1 MRATW
6 IAFLA
11 AALVLLGVGAP
22 RALAE
27 GSLNGT
33 VRNGTTGKLAA
44 GITVVLLQLQGGM
57 EAVADT
63 KTDAQGRFHFD
74 NPAIG
79 RQPMLVRAVY
89 RGVNFH
95 KAVPPKAETADVE
108 IFEPTKDEKSM
119 SVASRYIVFEPRG
132 DKLLV
137 GEQYSIENKST
148 PPVSFFKP
156 DGNFELQLPEH
167 AELQQVAAWGPS
179 GMPVVQ
185 GTMDRGSNRFA
196 IAYAFHP
203 GQSGVRVSYV
213 MPYPSNEAVV
223 RVFSPYAIGQLG
235 LGAPPTM
242 QVNSP
247 GFQPAG
253 NDQGMSLYAR
263 DAVPAGTVLDIKVSG
278 TAPAQPASDQPGGDD
293 SRPVQALPNRLDTLK
308 WPLIGGFVVL
318 FVIGAFIL
326 WRQPT
331 PAGAPAGGGAAAMPG
346 QSRKSKKRESNAAS
360 QASAAAAQL
369 DQQASVS
376 LDGLKDTFF
385 RLELRRQAGTI
396 SEEEYARE
404 RARVEQTLRDLV
416 KG

>member
-1 MRATW
+1 MRKTR
-6 IAFLA
+6 IVLLVA
-11 AALVLLGVGAP
+11 ALLGVGAP

-33 VRNGTTGKLAA
+33 ARTGTPGKLAE
-44 GITVVLLQLQGGM
+44 GITVVHLQLQGGM

-74 NPAIG
+74 NSAIG

-108 IFEPTKDEKSM
+108 IFEPTKDEKSV
-119 SVASRYIVFEPRG
+119 SVASRYIVFEPRC

-137 GEQYSIENKST
+137 GEQYSIENKSA
-148 PPVSFFKP
+148 PPVSFFKS

-213 MPYPSNEAVV
+213 MPYPSNDA
-223 RVFSPYAIGQLG
+223 
-235 LGAPPTM
+235 
-242 QVNSP
+242 
-247 GFQPAG
+247 
-253 NDQGMSLYAR
+253 
-263 DAVPAGTVLDIKVSG
+263 AVPAFSPPPL
-278 TAPAQPASDQPGGDD
+278 AHL
-293 SRPVQALPNRLDTLK
+293 ALVPPP
-308 WPLIGGFVVL
+308 PL
-318 FVIGAFIL
+318 
-326 WRQPT
+326 Q
-331 PAGAPAGGGAAAMPG
+331 
-346 QSRKSKKRESNAAS
+346 
-360 QASAAAAQL
+360 
-369 DQQASVS
+369 
-376 LDGLKDTFF
+376 
-385 RLELRRQAGTI
+385 
-396 SEEEYARE
+396 
-404 RARVEQTLRDLV
+404 
-416 KG
+416 

>member
-1 MRATW
+1 MRATR

-11 AALVLLGVGAP
+11 AALLGVGAP

-33 VRNGTTGKLAA
+33 VRNGTTGKVAA
-44 GITVVLLQLQGGM
+44 GIPVVLLQLQGGM

-63 KTDAQGRFHFD
+63 KTDAKGRSHFD

-95 KAVPPKAETADVE
+95 KAVPQKTETADVE
-108 IFEPTKDEKSM
+108 IFEPTKDEKSV

-137 GEQYSIENKST
+137 GEQYSIENKSM

-156 DGNFELQLPEH
+156 DGNFELQLPEQ

-203 GQSGVRVSYV
+203 GR
-213 MPYPSNEAVV
+213 
-223 RVFSPYAIGQLG
+223 
-235 LGAPPTM
+235 
-242 QVNSP
+242 
-247 GFQPAG
+247 
-253 NDQGMSLYAR
+253 
-263 DAVPAGTVLDIKVSG
+263 
-278 TAPAQPASDQPGGDD
+278 
-293 SRPVQALPNRLDTLK
+293 
-308 WPLIGGFVVL
+308 
-318 FVIGAFIL
+318 
-326 WRQPT
+326 
-331 PAGAPAGGGAAAMPG
+331 
-346 QSRKSKKRESNAAS
+346 
-360 QASAAAAQL
+360 
-369 DQQASVS
+369 
-376 LDGLKDTFF
+376 
-385 RLELRRQAGTI
+385 
-396 SEEEYARE
+396 SEEHTSELQSPCNLVCRLLLEKKKKLMLSYNLDVIYAYRS
-404 RARVEQTLRDLV
+404 RR
-416 KG
+416 

>member
-1 MRATW
+1 MRKAR

-11 AALVLLGVGAP
+11 AALLGVGAP

-108 IFEPTKDEKSM
+108 IFEP
-119 SVASRYIVFEPRG
+119 RG

-137 GEQYSIENKST
+137 GEQYSIENKSA

-242 QVNSP
+242 QVNGP

-263 DAVPAGTVLDIKVSG
+263 DAVPAGTVLDIRVSG
-278 TAPAQPASDQPGGDD
+278 TAPAQPASDQPGADD

-326 WRQPT
+326 WRQPA
-331 PAGAPAGGGAAAMPG
+331 PAGAPAGGAAAMPG
-346 QSRKSKKRESNAAS
+346 QSGKSKKRESSAAW

-369 DQQASVS
+369 DQQAGVS
-376 LDGLKDTFF
+376 LDGLKDAFF